1 MRFVAWVIRSPTQVS
16 LPDQQVFRPITSVI
30 LQQKPWLL
38 PSVLVFLS
46 VHTYQII
53 FTGFYEQKNIG
64 RLRRRFTLYPSIHR
78 YFTRYPFR
86 FETVI
91 LLEVTQT
98 LIYLVRSFPRFVLI
112 LNQLFYLLVLVD
124 SWHFVSWLF
133 VQRGLFFSLLP
144 RRDLLLLPD
153 LFRSVFHFLSSVN
166 LTTDNKPDFGRRTS
180 AAECLLV

>member
-1 MRFVAWVIRSPTQVS
+1 MAPS
-16 LPDQQVFRPITSVI
+16 I
-30 LQQKPWLL
+30 L
-38 PSVLVFLS
+38 FLS

-112 LNQLFYLLVLVD
+112 LNQLFYPLVLVD

-133 VQRGLFFSLLP
+133 VQSGLSLLP
-144 RRDLLLLPD
+144 RRDPLLSPD

-166 LTTDNKPDFGRRTS
+166 LTADNKPDFGRRTS